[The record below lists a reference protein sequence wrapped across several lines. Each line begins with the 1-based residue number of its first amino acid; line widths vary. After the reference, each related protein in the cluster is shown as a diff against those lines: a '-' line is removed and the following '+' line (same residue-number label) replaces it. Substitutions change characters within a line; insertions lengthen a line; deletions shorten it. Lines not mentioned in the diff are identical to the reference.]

1 MEEIF
6 LHLISVSKLI
16 LVNNVVNVYGREEL
30 SIVNLVK
37 HQQLIAK

>member
-37 HQQLIAK
+37 RQQLIAK

>member
-6 LHLISVSKLI
+6 LHLISVLKLI

-30 SIVNLVK
+30 SIATLVEC
-37 HQQLIAK
+37 QQLIAK